1 MWLLVGKSAPQE
13 FLNKLVYVAVTHDPR
28 ILMIDTARAYSA
40 GEKYYV
46 EVDIIMAQEETL
58 KVTHDVSQTLQ
69 RKLEGL
75 ADVERAFVH
84 VDYDDLHDIFEEHK
98 PLYEIQEPKVP
109 IYERVRER
117 FKRQP
122 NEREDVADTNPT
134 SSSA

>member
-1 MWLLVGKSAPQE
+1 MYHAVAISGDA
-13 FLNKLVYVAVTHDPR
+13 NK
-28 ILMIDTARAYSA
+28 I
-40 GEKYYV
+40 
-46 EVDIIMAQEETL
+46 
-58 KVTHDVSQTLQ
+58 
-69 RKLEGL
+69 GL

-122 NEREDVADTNPT
+122 NEREGGEDTSPT
-134 SSSA
+134 S

>member
-1 MWLLVGKSAPQE
+1 
-13 FLNKLVYVAVTHDPR
+13 
-28 ILMIDTARAYSA
+28 
-40 GEKYYV
+40 
-46 EVDIIMAQEETL
+46 MAQEETL

-69 RKLEGL
+69 RKLEGMSNHDILLENTNEIGL

-98 PLYEIQEPKVP
+98 PLYEIQEPKIP

-122 NEREDVADTNPT
+122 SGREVVDITSPT
-134 SSSA
+134 S